1 MNKIDPTRLLRAD
14 ESLDYLECC
23 FENGDLLS
31 SRQYQI
37 LYENCLS
44 KLERIAKR
52 NDLSFEILTTV

>member
-1 MNKIDPTRLLRAD
+1 MSNIDPTQVLRAD
-14 ESLDYLECC
+14 ENLDYLERC

-37 LYENCLS
+37 LYENCLK

-52 NDLSFEILTTV
+52 NDLSFDKLQVV